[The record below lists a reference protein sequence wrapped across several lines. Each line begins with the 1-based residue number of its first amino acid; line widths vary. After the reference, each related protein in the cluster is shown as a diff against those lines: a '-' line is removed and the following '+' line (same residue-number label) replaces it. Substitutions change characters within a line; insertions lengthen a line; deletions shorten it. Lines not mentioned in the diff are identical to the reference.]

1 MKYAKCAIKVDPN
14 QFSDPLA
21 PMVAA
26 ADVDPLECCASCDAL
41 TAADAVWLPAVT
53 V

>member
-1 MKYAKCAIKVDPN
+1 MGTKRAYSIRRRMKYAKCAIKVDPN

-21 PMVAA
+21 PTVA
-26 ADVDPLECCASCDAL
+26 
-41 TAADAVWLPAVT
+41 AADAVWLPAVT